1 MAARFLLAALSIG
14 AATVAVAEDLEWC
27 GNARYFPSEYTC
39 FDDSFMCPVS
49 FGLPSLP
56 CNGGCFADQMYRC
69 DDGALNLR
77 GPQKAPFVLK
87 TASASA
93 HVDGLVIRAC
103 GGYLAIGAG
112 ARECHGCQDS
122 DGVDCE
128 EYGNQVV
135 LLPNGEM
142 VSGNGKVDERANEN
156 QGGKDGLECEV
167 LTATRLWMLRAAR
180 SGTSAPATEL
190 CPTPGRRT
198 RLPRAKALVERE
210 FLVSHSP
217 RSLLKLL
224 RSLESGAVAACGLTT
239 FCFTVF
245 EDGFF
250 APKSHPYWLSCLR
263 TLPGG
268 TPGTTRSYRLYSPN
282 APGVADLKCDQVKLV
297 ASSADKKDGAFQWH

>member
-14 AATVAVAEDLEWC
+14 AATLRPAQPPLQ
-27 GNARYFPSEYTC
+27 R
-39 FDDSFMCPVS
+39 
-49 FGLPSLP
+49 
-56 CNGGCFADQMYRC
+56 GCFADQMYRC

-77 GPQKAPFVLK
+77 GPQKTPFILK

-112 ARECHGCQDS
+112 ARECHGCQDA

-142 VSGNGKVDERANEN
+142 AVDVEGGQEWYIRPSDGTLSYTRPEDTTTEGEGLGGEGVSI
-156 QGGKDGLECEV
+156 
-167 LTATRLWMLRAAR
+167 
-180 SGTSAPATEL
+180 
-190 CPTPGRRT
+190 
-198 RLPRAKALVERE
+198 
-210 FLVSHSP
+210 
-217 RSLLKLL
+217 
-224 RSLESGAVAACGLTT
+224 
-239 FCFTVF
+239 F

-268 TPGTTRSYRLYSPN
+268 TPGTTRSYRLYSPS